1 MKLKE
6 RRNHEQSV
14 LAFQVN
20 LLFNAFSAFKDQ
32 MENTLENIADLEP
45 IKTNFSQLISQFV
58 YITHSNGN
66 TAQQLKGITT
76 RVGKLEENL
85 GASGG
90 SNSSSDIE
98 ILKRQFQEQ
107 AYQLQECCRK
117 LVNFEA
123 KTENYECL
131 IGEANR
137 TIEEQA
143 QEITHLRKK
152 NEETIEEVRRLN
164 LNQGPKRNPS
174 ATCSTNVSWDEM
186 PSTDGTLMWK
196 ISNLAQQ
203 RQDAVSGC
211 HTSFYSPSF
220 YTSRYGYKMCARIY
234 LNGDDLGR
242 VTHISLFFVL
252 MRSEYDALL
261 RWPFRQ
267 KVTLMILDQDSVEHV
282 IDVFRPDPNSSSFQ
296 RPRRE
301 MNIASG
307 CPLLCPL
314 IELEKHAYVRDDVM
328 FIKVIV
334 DSSDA

>member
-1 MKLKE
+1 MKIKE
-6 RRNHEQSV
+6 RRNNEQSA
-14 LAFQVN
+14 LAFHMN

-45 IKTNFSQLISQFV
+45 IKTSFSQLMSQV
-58 YITHSNGN
+58 MYITHSNGN

-90 SNSSSDIE
+90 SNSSSDLK

-107 AYQLQECCRK
+107 ANQLQECCRK

-143 QEITHLRKK
+143 QEITHLRRK

-164 LNQGPKRNPS
+164 LNQGPQRNPS
-174 ATCSTNVSWDEM
+174 ATSSTNVSWDEM

-196 ISNLAQQ
+196 ISNFAQQ
-203 RQDAVSGC
+203 RQDAVSGRR
-211 HTSFYSPSF
+211 TSFYSPS

-234 LNGDDLGR
+234 LNGDGMGR
-242 VTHISLFFVL
+242 ATHISLFFVL

-267 KVTLMILDQDSVEHV
+267 KVTLMILNQDNVEHV
-282 IDVFRPDPNSSSFQ
+282 IDAFRPDPNSPSFQ

-307 CPLLCPL
+307 CPLFCPL
-314 IELEKHAYVRDDVM
+314 TELEKHAYVRDDVM